1 MHTPF
6 FPAFRSRMAALGR
19 RAAHSVRQ
27 TTIAQLQ
34 RHLGDFLPAPLLS
47 SEEEGL
53 NSRERVFSL
62 RLTFECFLWQM
73 LKPKTPCREVVRQV
87 QALFRLRRG
96 PCVSQEDSAYV
107 QARGRLPIDRMEKAL
122 SATAQSAD
130 RLAGSGGLLGS
141 RPVKVVDASTLQMP
155 DTRRNQK
162 VFPQPSSQ
170 KKGCGFPVMR
180 ILAVLSLNSGALVKI
195 VVDSLKHHEL
205 SLFHRM
211 WEHLKEGDVV
221 LGDRAYGEF
230 TTAAALPQRGV
241 DLVARLHHQRK
252 VDFRKAKRLGKNDG
266 VFVWKKGYQQTRI
279 LTKAQW
285 DALPEE
291 ITVRIIRF
299 TATIRGFRGRRVTLV
314 TTLLDPKLYP
324 AEELAA
330 LYARR
335 WFMEL
340 SFRCIKSAM
349 GLEWLTC
356 KSPEMARKE
365 LLACLIAYN
374 IVRCV
379 MAQAASCHKVDL
391 QRVSF
396 KGAADALRQYSAAIA
411 QARNG
416 KLRRRLWLDLLLNLA
431 RDLVPHRPDRRE
443 PRAVK
448 RRPKAYPLLNQPR
461 RKFVEISHRSRYW
474 KGRPRN
480 YRDLN

>member
-1 MHTPF
+1 MQTPF
-6 FPAFRSRMAALGR
+6 FPVLRPRLAAPGR
-19 RAAHSVRQ
+19 RAVPPARQ
-27 TTIAQLQ
+27 TTLARLQ
-34 RHLGDFLPAPLLS
+34 RQLGDFLPAPLLS
-47 SEEEGL
+47 PEEDGP
-53 NSRERVFSL
+53 NSRERAFSP
-62 RLTFECFLWQM
+62 RLTFECFVWQM
-73 LKPKTPCREVVRQV
+73 LKPKTSCREVVRQV
-87 QALFRLRRG
+87 QALLRLRGG
-96 PCVSQEDSAYV
+96 PCLSQEDSAYV
-107 QARGRLPIDRMEKAL
+107 QARRRLPVERMEKAL
-122 SATAQSAD
+122 CATAQTAD
-130 RLAGSGGLLGS
+130 RLAGLGGRLGR
-141 RPVKVVDASTLQMP
+141 RPVKVVDASTLQLP

-162 VFPQPSSQ
+162 DYPQPGSQ
-170 KKGCGFPVMR
+170 KQGCGFPVMR
-180 ILAVLSLNSGALVKI
+180 ILAVLSLNSGALVQI

-205 SLFHRM
+205 GLFHRL
-211 WEHLKEGDVV
+211 WEHLKRGDVV

-266 VFVWKKGYQQTRI
+266 LFVWKKGYQQTKI
-279 LTKAQW
+279 LTPAQW
-285 DALPEE
+285 EALPEE
-291 ITVRIIRF
+291 ITVRILRF

-314 TTLLDPKLYP
+314 TTLLDPVLYP

-340 SFRCIKSAM
+340 SFRSIKSAM

-356 KSPEMARKE
+356 KSPELAGKE

-379 MAQAASCHKVDL
+379 MAEAASCHQVDL
-391 QRVSF
+391 ERVSF

-448 RRPKAYPLLNQPR
+448 IRPKAYPLLNQPR
-461 RKFVEISHRSRYW
+461 RKFIEISHRGRYW

-480 YRDLN
+480 YRGLN